1 MTEAARAEPRP
12 IDCGLKGLCPRCGAK
27 TLFAGMLRF
36 AERCRACGFDI
47 SAYNVGD
54 GPAAVLTLILGT
66 LVTIG
71 AVWLELAASPPFWVH
86 LLIWPPVT
94 IAGVVA
100 SLRVAKGWLLAL
112 EYRTR
117 ATEGRVKR

>member
-1 MTEAARAEPRP
+1 
-12 IDCGLKGLCPRCGAK
+12 
-27 TLFAGMLRF
+27 
-36 AERCRACGFDI
+36 
-47 SAYNVGD
+47 
-54 GPAAVLTLILGT
+54 
-66 LVTIG
+66 
-71 AVWLELAASPPFWVH
+71 VWLELAASPPFWVH